1 MQITTKI
8 LRNKVLQLHLTMPY
22 DYTTTIKELKNELWT
37 EHSQSYERAND
48 GVDFRSVLPEPQSPI
63 LKEILDFV
71 SSNAVKKQIID
82 QLYSDFP
89 NIANTWEGWNSSTM
103 FNVTTWGGQFLK
115 DNPGYQLEKHLDTRL
130 QIATGLI
137 YFTEQDN
144 LAWSTTYYTD
154 QLGTNEITIENN
166 FCDGVLH
173 INDYDTWHEGWNRST
188 QDRYLLIV
196 GLILNVK

>member
-8 LRNKVLQLHLTMPY
+8 LKNKVLKLHLTMPY
-22 DYTTTIKELKNELWT
+22 DYAIIAKELKNELWT
-37 EHSQSYERAND
+37 EHARSYQRAND
-48 GVDFRSVLPEPQSPI
+48 GVNFRAVLPTPQSPI

-71 SSNAVKKQIID
+71 SSDEIKKQLID
-82 QLYSDFP
+82 QLYEDFP
-89 NIANTWEGWNSSTM
+89 SIANTWEGWDSTKM

-115 DNPGYQLEKHLDTRL
+115 DIPGYQLEKHLDTRL

-137 YFTEQDN
+137 YFTEKDN
-144 LAWSTTYYTD
+144 PDWSTTYYTD
-154 QLGTNEITIENN
+154 QTGTDKIRIENN

-188 QDRYLLIV
+188 QDRYLLII